1 MSIWRRFIFRAS
13 KSLVAFGL
21 ISRRSEKGFYIGLAT
36 LFSFATVAYFG
47 VVTCEQESA
56 QLQYD
61 SDSMD
66 LAFEYRL
73 KEPDADKNIILIDVD
88 ERSLAM
94 MAEEFGRWP
103 WPRYV
108 FGEFLAG
115 LADYEVGAV
124 ALNIMFSDPDIRD
137 RDSDALLAEM
147 SGYARQVAFPIT
159 RLSAENDELS
169 EVKVSFLSGAVGA
182 NLANDETVAVLYPF
196 FPEAHD
202 RLGFNNLT
210 LDDDGIVRRFQPT
223 FADQKF
229 VYPSLAK
236 RTLDLFDA
244 RLSAHAEQEYL
255 VNWRSHRG
263 SYARY
268 SFSDVYAS
276 MAGDGDFDLATLKG
290 KIVVIG
296 ATAPGLALL
305 KATPLSNA
313 VDDNFMI
320 ANFIDDMKNETGLT
334 PIPVWMIVLFSCLS
348 FWCLAI
354 AHIKGV
360 DEGLIDGGFILAE
373 IASVLVTLI
382 SISYTNVAIDLA
394 FPVLMGLAFFSVSKL
409 YSIPITGSRRATKLF
424 FDEVE
429 WSGATQALL
438 LGYFDADAVYER
450 DLNDLEA
457 KMDAKKIFCV
467 DNLFSGENLTS
478 DFMGTTRYVL
488 ILDHQGDPVGST
500 ELAEFKG
507 KLIQRI
513 SVAGTH
519 AEARV
524 SVIKAMLDMSM
535 QFIVDH
541 QNMAHQSLLQETT
554 DDDSQL

>member
-21 ISRRSEKGFYIGLAT
+21 ISRRSRKGFYIGLAT

-348 FWCLAI
+348 SWCLAI

>member
-1 MSIWRRFIFRAS
+1 M
-13 KSLVAFGL
+13 AFGL
-21 ISRRSEKGFYIGLAT
+21 VSRRSKKGFYIGLAT

-255 VNWRSHRG
+255 VNWRSHG
-263 SYARY
+263 ESYARY

-360 DEGLIDGGFILAE
+360 DEDLIDGGFILAE

>member
-21 ISRRSEKGFYIGLAT
+21 ISRRSKKGFYIGLAT

-202 RLGFNNLT
+202 RLGVNNLT

-229 VYPSLAK
+229 VYPSLA
-236 RTLDLFDA
+236 T
-244 RLSAHAEQEYL
+244 
-255 VNWRSHRG
+255 V
-263 SYARY
+263 
-268 SFSDVYAS
+268 
-276 MAGDGDFDLATLKG
+276 
-290 KIVVIG
+290 
-296 ATAPGLALL
+296 
-305 KATPLSNA
+305 
-313 VDDNFMI
+313 
-320 ANFIDDMKNETGLT
+320 
-334 PIPVWMIVLFSCLS
+334 
-348 FWCLAI
+348 
-354 AHIKGV
+354 
-360 DEGLIDGGFILAE
+360 
-373 IASVLVTLI
+373 
-382 SISYTNVAIDLA
+382 SYTHLTLPTIC
-394 FPVLMGLAFFSVSKL
+394 SV
-409 YSIPITGSRRATKLF
+409 
-424 FDEVE
+424 
-429 WSGATQALL
+429 
-438 LGYFDADAVYER
+438 
-450 DLNDLEA
+450 
-457 KMDAKKIFCV
+457 
-467 DNLFSGENLTS
+467 
-478 DFMGTTRYVL
+478 
-488 ILDHQGDPVGST
+488 
-500 ELAEFKG
+500 
-507 KLIQRI
+507 
-513 SVAGTH
+513 
-519 AEARV
+519 
-524 SVIKAMLDMSM
+524 
-535 QFIVDH
+535 
-541 QNMAHQSLLQETT
+541 
-554 DDDSQL
+554 

>member
-1 MSIWRRFIFRAS
+1 MAS
-13 KSLVAFGL
+13 KFLVIFGV
-21 ISRRSEKGFYIGLAT
+21 ISRRSKKGFYIGLAT

-47 VVTCEQESA
+47 IITGEQESA

-73 KEPDADKNIILIDVD
+73 KEPGGDNDIILIDVD

-94 MAEEFGRWP
+94 MAEEYGRWP

-137 RDSDALLAEM
+137 KDSDALLAEM

-159 RLSAENDELS
+159 RLSSENDELS
-169 EVKVSFLSGAVGA
+169 EVKVSFLSGDVGA
-182 NLANDETVAVLYPF
+182 DLANDKTVAVLYPF

-202 RLGFNNLT
+202 RLGVNNLT
-210 LDDDGIVRRFQPT
+210 LDDDGIVRRFQPM
-223 FADQKF
+223 FEDQKF

-236 RTLDLFDA
+236 RTLDLFGA
-244 RLSAHAEQEYL
+244 RLSANAEQEYL
-255 VNWRSHRG
+255 VNWRSYG
-263 SYARY
+263 SSYARY

-290 KIVVIG
+290 KIVVVG
-296 ATAPGLALL
+296 ATAPGLGLL

-320 ANFIDDMKNETGLT
+320 ANFIDDMKNDTGLT
-334 PIPVWMIVLFSCLS
+334 PIPVWIVVLFSCLS
-348 FWCLAI
+348 FWCLAL

-360 DEGLIDGGFILAE
+360 DEDLIDGSFIVAE

-382 SISYTNVAIDLA
+382 SISYTNIAIDLA
-394 FPVLMGLAFFSVSKL
+394 FPVLMALAFFSVSKL

-429 WSGATQALL
+429 WSGATQAIL
-438 LGYFDADAVYER
+438 LGYFDSDAVYER
-450 DLNDLEA
+450 ELNDLEA
-457 KMDAKKIFCV
+457 KMSAKKIFCV

-478 DFMGTTRYVL
+478 DVLGATRYVL
-488 ILDHQGDPVGST
+488 ILEDHEDSLDGT
-500 ELAEFKG
+500 EPAEFEG
-507 KLIQRI
+507 RLIQRI

-524 SVIKAMLDMSM
+524 SVVKAMLDMSM
-535 QFIVDH
+535 QFIIKRQVMT
-541 QNMAHQSLLQETT
+541 QQSDLQETT
-554 DDDSQL
+554 VDDS

>member
-21 ISRRSEKGFYIGLAT
+21 ISRRSRKGFYIGLAT

>member
-1 MSIWRRFIFRAS
+1 MAS
-13 KSLVAFGL
+13 KFLVIFGV
-21 ISRRSEKGFYIGLAT
+21 ISRRSKKGFYIGLAT
-36 LFSFATVAYFG
+36 LFSFATVVYFG
-47 VVTCEQESA
+47 IITGEQESA

-73 KEPDADKNIILIDVD
+73 KEPGGDKDIILIDVD

-94 MAEEFGRWP
+94 MAEEYGRWP

-137 RDSDALLAEM
+137 KDSDALLAEM

-159 RLSAENDELS
+159 RLSPENDELS
-169 EVKVSFLSGAVGA
+169 EVKVSFLSGDVGA
-182 NLANDETVAVLYPF
+182 DLANDKTVAVLYPF

-202 RLGFNNLT
+202 RLGVNNLT
-210 LDDDGIVRRFQPT
+210 LDDDGIVRRFQPM
-223 FADQKF
+223 FEDQKF
-229 VYPSLAK
+229 FYPSLAK
-236 RTLDLFDA
+236 RTLDLFGA
-244 RLSAHAEQEYL
+244 RLSANAEQEYL
-255 VNWRSHRG
+255 VNWRSYG
-263 SYARY
+263 SSYARY

-290 KIVVIG
+290 KIVVVG
-296 ATAPGLALL
+296 ATAPGLGLL

-320 ANFIDDMKNETGLT
+320 ANFIDDMKNDTGLT
-334 PIPVWMIVLFSCLS
+334 PIPVWIVVLFSCLS
-348 FWCLAI
+348 FWCLAL

-360 DEGLIDGGFILAE
+360 DEDLIDGSFIVAE

-382 SISYTNVAIDLA
+382 SISYTNIAIDLA
-394 FPVLMGLAFFSVSKL
+394 FPVLMALAFFSVSKL

-429 WSGATQALL
+429 WSGATHAVL
-438 LGYFDADAVYER
+438 LGYFDSDAVYER
-450 DLNDLEA
+450 ELNDLEA
-457 KMDAKKIFCV
+457 KWSAKKIFCV

-478 DFMGTTRYVL
+478 DVLGATRYVL
-488 ILDHQGDPVGST
+488 ILDDHEDSLDGT
-500 ELAEFKG
+500 ESAEFEG

-524 SVIKAMLDMSM
+524 SVVKAMLDMSM
-535 QFIVDH
+535 QFIIKRQVMT
-541 QNMAHQSLLQETT
+541 QQSDLQDTT
-554 DDDSQL
+554 VDDS

>member
-1 MSIWRRFIFRAS
+1 MWQRFIFLTS
-13 KSLVAFGL
+13 KFLVAFGL
-21 ISRRSEKGFYIGLAT
+21 VSRRSKKSFYIGLAT
-36 LFSFATVAYFG
+36 LFSVATVIYFG
-47 VVTCEQESA
+47 VVTSQQESA

-66 LAFEYRL
+66 LALEYRL
-73 KEPDADKNIILIDVD
+73 RAPVADKDIILIDVD

-94 MAEEFGRWP
+94 MAQEFGRWP

-137 RDSDALLAEM
+137 LESDALLAEM
-147 SGYARQVAFPIT
+147 SGYARRVAFPLT
-159 RLSAENDELS
+159 RLSADNDVLS
-169 EVKVSFLSGAVGA
+169 DVKIAFLPGAVGA
-182 NLANDETVAVLYPF
+182 DSVNADQTVAVLYPF

-202 RLGFNNLT
+202 RLGINNLT
-210 LDDDGIVRRFQPT
+210 LDDDGVVRRFQSI
-223 FADQKF
+223 FEDQKF
-229 VYPSLAK
+229 TYPSLAK
-236 RTLDLFDA
+236 RTLDLYNPL
-244 RLSAHAEQEYL
+244 LSASVQQEHL
-255 VNWRSHRG
+255 VNWRPYES

-268 SFSDVYAS
+268 SFSDVYAA
-276 MAGDGDFDLATLKG
+276 MAGEAGFDLATLRG
-290 KIVVIG
+290 KIVVVG
-296 ATAPGLALL
+296 ATAPGLAVL

-320 ANFIDDMKNETGLT
+320 ANFIDDMKNDTGLT
-334 PIPVWMIVLFSCLS
+334 PVPAWIIVLFSCLS

-354 AHIKGV
+354 AHVKGV
-360 DEGLIDGGFILAE
+360 DEGLIDGSFVVAE
-373 IASVLVTLI
+373 IASVLITLI

-394 FPVLMGLAFFSVSKL
+394 FPILMGIAFFSVSKL

-424 FDEVE
+424 FDEVV
-429 WSGATQALL
+429 WSGATDALIF
-438 LGYFDADAVYER
+438 GYFESDATYER
-450 DLNDLEA
+450 DLLNLEA
-457 KMDAKKIFCV
+457 KLSAKKIFCI

-478 DFMGTTRYVL
+478 DFMGATRYVL
-488 ILDHQGDPVGST
+488 ILDDQSDMLDTV
-500 ELAEFKG
+500 ELVEFPG
-507 KLIQRI
+507 KLIKRI

-535 QFIVDH
+535 QFI
-541 QNMAHQSLLQETT
+541 A
-554 DDDSQL
+554 DSQAKASQ

>member
-13 KSLVAFGL
+13 KFLVTFGL
-21 ISRRSEKGFYIGLAT
+21 ISRRSKKGFYIGLAT
-36 LFSFATVAYFG
+36 LFSFATIAYFG
-47 VVTCEQESA
+47 IITSEQESA

-73 KEPDADKNIILIDVD
+73 REPDADKDIILIDVD

-94 MAEEFGRWP
+94 MSEEFGRWP

-115 LADYEVGAV
+115 LADFEVGAV

-137 RDSDALLAEM
+137 TDSDALLAEM
-147 SGYARQVAFPIT
+147 SGYARQVAFPMT
-159 RLSAENDELS
+159 RLSSENDELS
-169 EVKVSFLSGAVGA
+169 EVKVSLLPGAVGA

-202 RLGFNNLT
+202 RLGVNNLT
-210 LDDDGIVRRFQPT
+210 LDDDGIVRRFQPM
-223 FADQKF
+223 FEDQKF

-236 RTLDLFDA
+236 RTLALFDA

-255 VNWRSHRG
+255 VNWRSYSS

-276 MAGDGDFDLATLKG
+276 MAGEGDFDLATLNG

-320 ANFIDDMKNETGLT
+320 ANFIDDMKNDTGLT
-334 PIPVWMIVLFSCLS
+334 PIPAWMIVLFSCLS

-354 AHIKGV
+354 AHVKGV
-360 DEGLIDGGFILAE
+360 DEGLIDGSFIFAE

-438 LGYFDADAVYER
+438 LGYFDSDAVYER

-488 ILDHQGDPVGST
+488 ILDHHGEPLDSS
-500 ELAEFKG
+500 ELAEFQG

-524 SVIKAMLDMSM
+524 SVVKAMLDMSM
-535 QFIVDH
+535 QFIIKRQVMT
-541 QNMAHQSLLQETT
+541 QQSDLQETAV
-554 DDDSQL
+554 DDS

>member
-21 ISRRSEKGFYIGLAT
+21 ISRRSKKGFYIGLAT

-61 SDSMD
+61 SDSVD

>member
-21 ISRRSEKGFYIGLAT
+21 ISRRSKKGFYIGLAT

-61 SDSMD
+61 SDSVD

-524 SVIKAMLDMSM
+524 SVIKTMLDMSM

>member
-1 MSIWRRFIFRAS
+1 M
-13 KSLVAFGL
+13 AFGL
-21 ISRRSEKGFYIGLAT
+21 VSRRSKKGFYIGLAT

-47 VVTCEQESA
+47 VITCEQESA

-73 KEPDADKNIILIDVD
+73 KEPDADKDIILIDVD

-202 RLGFNNLT
+202 RLGVNNLT

-244 RLSAHAEQEYL
+244 RLSAHVEQEYL
-255 VNWRSHRG
+255 VNWRSHG
-263 SYARY
+263 SSYARY

-320 ANFIDDMKNETGLT
+320 ANFIDDMKNDTGLT

-360 DEGLIDGGFILAE
+360 DEDLIDGGFILAE

-541 QNMAHQSLLQETT
+541 QNMAHQSVLQETT

>member
-21 ISRRSEKGFYIGLAT
+21 ISRRSRKGFYIGLAT

-478 DFMGTTRYVL
+478 DFMGPTRYVL

>member
-21 ISRRSEKGFYIGLAT
+21 ISRRSRKGFYIGLAT

-348 FWCLAI
+348 FWCLAT